1 MEPGDLVPVHP
12 PNDRERPPGIS
23 GDSVGRAKR
32 LHNGYDSY
40 ELKGL
45 FFDNYNN
52 MGKFKHEQGPNQKF
66 P

>member
-40 ELKGL
+40 ELKEGYTKIWGVFPGL
-45 FFDNYNN
+45 SCGDVY
-52 MGKFKHEQGPNQKF
+52 
-66 P
+66 